1 MNLSLVGSQ
10 MSSEVTSEQSSV
22 CEGVGYDEV
31 FGSGHE
37 AEDFSWSLERET
49 SAQSPDD
56 EVKSYD
62 EENEEEVVN
71 EDEVEEG
78 DESDEDDD
86 DGDKESYERTS
97 GSLGGNRPFILLE
110 NWTVNKFLPKMS
122 DRVFKELRSRY

>member
-31 FGSGHE
+31 FGSSHE
-37 AEDFSWSLERET
+37 AEDFSWLLERET
-49 SAQSPDD
+49 SAQSPDND
-56 EVKSYD
+56 VESYD

-78 DESDEDDD
+78 DESDGDDD
-86 DGDKESYERTS
+86 DGDEESYERTS